1 MLEWLQSS
9 SWAETISQSLP
20 ILSTLSSLHLLGLA
34 LVMSGVLGSSLRG
47 LGVLFASVPAADI
60 YRPATR
66 LLGGGLAIS
75 AVTGFLMFMPRA
87 QAAMANETFRI
98 KLALIAGG
106 LVVYSLAMARAR
118 ADTGTTSRG
127 RALAASTLA
136 LWAGVVLA
144 GCAFILLE

>member
-9 SWAETISQSLP
+9 SLAETIGQSLP
-20 ILSTLSSLHLLGLA
+20 MLSALSSLHLLGLA
-34 LVMSGVLGSSLRG
+34 LVMSAVLGSSLRG
-47 LGVLFASVPAADI
+47 VGVLFASAPAADV

-66 LLGGGLAIS
+66 LLGIGLTIS

-87 QAAMANETFRI
+87 QAAIANENFRI
-98 KLALIAGG
+98 KLALIAAG
-106 LVVYSLAMARAR
+106 LVVFSLATSRAR
-118 ADTGTTSRG
+118 DGIGMTAGG

-136 LWAGVVLA
+136 LWFGVVLA